1 MNIVGII
8 YSSTKKRFSV
18 VLGSLVT
25 CGKFFLCW
33 LFFFFLKQM
42 LQPFWEVVA
51 QYVLAFKDKLLKVD
65 CMGG

>member
-33 LFFFFLKQM
+33 LFFFFFETNATTFLGSGSSI
-42 LQPFWEVVA
+42 
-51 QYVLAFKDKLLKVD
+51 
-65 CMGG
+65 CSGI